1 MPFSDGRAILRN
13 VRVSGR
19 RTSVKLEAA
28 MWEALLELCARTGLS
43 VDQVCQ
49 SAAEMPGD
57 VSFSARLRVLIL
69 NFYRGHWQPPS
80 EREPGTFPKASAS
93 AFVA

>member
-1 MPFSDGRAILRN
+1 MAFSDGRAILRN

-28 MWEALLELCARTGLS
+28 MWEALFELCARTGLG

-49 SAAEMPGD
+49 LAAEMPGD

-69 NFYRGHWQPPS
+69 NFYRGRWRPPA
-80 EREPGTFPKASAS
+80 EREQGAPPEASAS